1 MFPGK
6 RGTGSQSFH
15 HHTQRFQLS
24 IVLFFCLLGG
34 PLPAAFEGAELFRT
48 TLIDCDGI
56 YPPALNSPARLP
68 DSRFWVSFGRGVP
81 FGHRWAAAQQGT
93 IGGSYRS
100 WRAAVS
106 TWSAGDRVYRE
117 TSLTA
122 ALARNLMSDL
132 TIGFN
137 LTYNQVAIED
147 FDYNQSEILFGVGLT
162 TPLKQATIFS
172 VWYSGLAPN
181 DTRAYES
188 LARQLFQLAL
198 IHPRQDGIG
207 WAVGLEKT
215 PEFDLRQ
222 MVEIS
227 FGAGRLFGL
236 LMGYRTHPGMPMLG
250 ARLSV
255 ARLQLNF
262 RVLNH
267 PILGISTAFGMAF
280 Q

>member
-1 MFPGK
+1 M
-6 RGTGSQSFH
+6 
-15 HHTQRFQLS
+15 L
-24 IVLFFCLLGG
+24 FCLQVG
-34 PLPAAFEGAELFRT
+34 PLTAAFEGAQLFRAI
-48 TLIDCDGI
+48 LVDCDGI

-81 FGHRWAAAQQGT
+81 FGYPWAAAQQGT
-93 IGGSYRS
+93 IGGGYRS

-106 TWSAGDRVYRE
+106 AWTSGDRVYRE
-117 TSLTA
+117 TSLTT
-122 ALARNLMSDL
+122 ALAKSLRSNL

-147 FDYNQSEILFGVGLT
+147 LDYNQSEILYGVGLT
-162 TPLKQATIFS
+162 VPLTEATFFS

-198 IHPRQDGIG
+198 IHPRQDGVG

-215 PEFDLRQ
+215 PDFDLRR

-227 FGAGRLFGL
+227 FGTGRLFGL
-236 LMGYRTHPGMPMLG
+236 LVGYRTHPGMPMAG

-267 PILGISTAFGMAF
+267 PILGISTAFGLAF